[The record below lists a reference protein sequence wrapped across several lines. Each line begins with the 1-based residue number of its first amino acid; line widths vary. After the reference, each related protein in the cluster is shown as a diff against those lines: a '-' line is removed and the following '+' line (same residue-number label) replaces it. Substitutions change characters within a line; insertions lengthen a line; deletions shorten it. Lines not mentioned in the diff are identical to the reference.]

1 MKSTYDL
8 IGTFWDG
15 RPSDISAETVLYDP
29 LVPEAGTPYCLFD
42 IDGKQRS
49 VRLSELFAVR
59 DDADWERI
67 RTSLADCYRV
77 AVIDD
82 CRPQFQGEALQ
93 QFHEL
98 RLRQALHLLQ
108 CEIFGTQVRVMQL
121 PIVERAA

>member
-15 RPSDISAETVLYDP
+15 RPADIVTETVLYDP
-29 LVPEAGTPYCLFD
+29 LLPEAGTPYCLFD

-49 VRLSELFAVR
+49 VRLSALFAVR

-67 RTSLADCYRV
+67 RASLADCRRI

-82 CRPQFQGEALQ
+82 CRPRFRGGTLQ
-93 QFHEL
+93 QFHEP
-98 RLRQALHLLQ
+98 RLRQVLHLLQ
-108 CEIFGTQVRVMQL
+108 HEVSGAQVHVMQL
-121 PIVERAA
+121 PTVERAA